1 MEISFRRF
9 RIRAFT
15 GASSVFVGLQL
26 WELIVSWDNADV
38 LTICNRDDAELGL
51 SETQLEVF
59 DCWRR
64 PDEMV
69 EVSDSSK
76 RLSPAMGTDGKVD
89 LVQDITSDCSV
100 VASLCAVTSREER
113 GHSNARS
120 LITPHMRQ
128 R

>member
-1 MEISFRRF
+1 M
-9 RIRAFT
+9 
-15 GASSVFVGLQL
+15 
-26 WELIVSWDNADV
+26 

-59 DCWRR
+59 DGWRR
-64 PDEMV
+64 PDEII
-69 EVSDSSK
+69 EASNRTK
-76 RLSPAMGTDGKVD
+76 NLSPAMSTDSIVD

-113 GHSNARS
+113 GHSNARL
-120 LITPHMRQ
+120 LIAPHLRQ

>member
-1 MEISFRRF
+1 M
-9 RIRAFT
+9 
-15 GASSVFVGLQL
+15 SS
-26 WELIVSWDNADV
+26 SHAAV
-38 LTICNRDDAELGL
+38 LTICNRDDAEFGL

-59 DCWRR
+59 DRWRR
-64 PDEMV
+64 PDEIV
-69 EVSDSSK
+69 EASDSSEK
-76 RLSPAMGTDGKVD
+76 LSPAMSTDGRVD

-120 LITPHMRQ
+120 LITPHIRQ

>member
-1 MEISFRRF
+1 M
-9 RIRAFT
+9 
-15 GASSVFVGLQL
+15 
-26 WELIVSWDNADV
+26 

-64 PDEMV
+64 PAEII
-69 EVSDSSK
+69 EASHSGQN
-76 RLSPAMGTDGKVD
+76 LSPTMGTNGRVD

-120 LITPHMRQ
+120 LITPHIRQ